1 MRRAL
6 LALLLMLLWA
16 TPPAA
21 ETRSLALEHRTGA
34 QIQALLHSLADTGVD
49 IAADGQRLLLQGET
63 EQLDALEE
71 AARAL
76 DHPPRDLWL
85 RLRRPGGGS
94 GADSGSRRY
103 TTADPRA
110 VTLRLREGESVSWDR
125 STLERV
131 AGDRALAAGRRGPAL
146 LEDGHLLWLRQG
158 LRARVH
164 ILGERFLARLEA
176 AGDDVLDGTP
186 RRDRLATTVSGP
198 LGQWVSVHGPSA
210 GPPDPEVRR
219 YATRPGTGRSA
230 GLEMRVDLADP

>member
-1 MRRAL
+1 MRRL
-6 LALLLMLLWA
+6 LPVLLVLLWTTA
-16 TPPAA
+16 PAA
-21 ETRSLALEHRTGA
+21 ETRSLALDYRTA
-34 QIQALLHSLADTGVD
+34 AELETVLRSLAGAGAD
-49 IAADGQRLLLQGET
+49 IAADGQRLVLQGEADS
-63 EQLDALEE
+63 LDALED

-85 RLRRPGGGS
+85 RMRRPAA
-94 GADSGSRRY
+94 GAGPDSDSRGY
-103 TTADPRA
+103 TTAGPRA
-110 VTLRLREGESVSWDR
+110 VTLRLREGETVSWER

-131 AGDRALAAGRRGPAL
+131 AGDRALASGRRGPAL

-158 LRARVH
+158 LQARVH

-198 LGQWVSVHGPSA
+198 LGQWVSVHGPGA